1 MEVGSISAHPPPPQ
15 APVQE
20 GMAEV
25 GGARLWYW
33 DTGGSGDAIV
43 LLHPATGSGA
53 VWGYQQPVFA
63 AAGYRVIGYSRRGHY
78 KSESGPHDRPGTASG
93 DANALADFLELD
105 RFHLLGTAAGGFAA
119 ADYAVSYPD
128 RLLSLI
134 LASTQGGAQDPAFRE
149 TIACVAPPEFIR
161 MPASFREL
169 GPSYRA
175 AYRDGVA
182 LWEALEHQSLSGP
195 RIRQPTANQL
205 SWERIETIRVPTLMF
220 TGDADLYM
228 PPAMMHEYARHIRN
242 CETAVIAGAGHSAY
256 WEQPDAFNRL
266 VLDFIGRHRA

>member
-1 MEVGSISAHPPPPQ
+1 MEVGGVSVQPPPPQ
-15 APVQE
+15 VAQRE
-20 GMAEV
+20 GFAEIA
-25 GGARLWYW
+25 GARLWYW
-33 DTGGSGDAIV
+33 DTGGDGEAIV

-63 AAGYRVIGYSRRGHY
+63 AAGYRVIGYSRRGHF
-78 KSESGPHDRPGTASG
+78 KSDSGPTEQPGTASG
-93 DANALADFLELD
+93 DLDALADIIGLD

-134 LASTQGGAQDPAFRE
+134 LASTQGGAQDPAFRD
-149 TIACVAPPEFIR
+149 TIARVAPPEFIR

-175 AYRDGVA
+175 ADPEGVA
-182 LWEALEHQSLSGP
+182 RWEALEHNSLSGP
-195 RIRQPTANQL
+195 RVRQPNANQL
-205 SWERIETIRVPTLMF
+205 TWERIGTIRVPTLMF

-228 PPAMMHEYARHIRN
+228 PPALMHDYVRHIRD

-256 WEQPDAFNRL
+256 WEQPEAFNRL